1 MNICDAVIKVRI
13 RLNLDFCLRNLD
25 KKYLFEEYYI
35 IKEQIKFNE
44 KEKNKISFILKS
56 RNEQDNYLKMNIYVL
71 KMGIFRIYIDDY
83 LKNKNGG
90 DKKKKRF
97 RVN

>member
-44 KEKNKISFILKS
+44 KEKLIILTL
-56 RNEQDNYLKMNIYVL
+56 RNILNIL
-71 KMGIFRIYIDDY
+71 LSIILEFKF
-83 LKNKNGG
+83 
-90 DKKKKRF
+90 KKQER
-97 RVN
+97 N